1 MANQVHAEENNFFT
15 SNYTCTTNNLT
26 LHLALIVVPFELEI
40 SSNDEE
46 NSIENDGLTVS
57 FRFTIH
63 RASTNRI
70 DKNLNDLT
78 RSLFHLLFS

>member
-1 MANQVHAEENNFFT
+1 MANQVLFFFLQVNMANQVHAEENNFFT

-57 FRFTIH
+57 FRFTNIE
-63 RASTNRI
+63 
-70 DKNLNDLT
+70 
-78 RSLFHLLFS
+78 HLLTGLTKT

>member
-1 MANQVHAEENNFFT
+1 MLKRIIFLLVITHAQP
-15 SNYTCTTNNLT
+15 TTF

-57 FRFTIH
+57 FRFTNIE
-63 RASTNRI
+63 
-70 DKNLNDLT
+70 
-78 RSLFHLLFS
+78 HLLTGLTKT